1 MDEDFNIEELFFGF
15 YATEIASSETIFSI
29 MKDVLIRMQFSIHQ
43 CRGQSYDGAANMSGF
58 VNGLRKR
65 EQEIEKRAVYVHC
78 RAHKLNLAVQ
88 DAMSSSKEIRDVM
101 ALIQDLITFIRGSPK
116 RLAWFAHFQNDHT
129 GAERKS
135 LRPFCPTRW
144 TMRLVSLQAITSNY
158 SAILHWLQEV
168 DEIEKNSAGVKAGG
182 YLKSL
187 TKFDT
192 FFLLEVLRMVFTIIE
207 EGSASLQGTQL
218 NFSKAEKVISAIRQS
233 ISDART
239 DARFSILWQTI
250 VASAHL
256 NESIDEPRL
265 PRQRKVPRTLDDNAQ
280 AAVIPQTAKDAH
292 RQLYFSLLDSV
303 LVGLTDRFEPD
314 ETAIHFRKIESFIL
328 GREIK
333 PDYSSQHYVDDLDCV
348 RLQLHRDMLLD
359 RARSQDRELDDFESV
374 VDYLKEEK
382 AFSSIIREI
391 KKLLTIVLTSPVSSC
406 TAERSFSG
414 LRRLKT
420 YLRSRMS
427 QERLNAVALMHVHKD
442 VVEKIQIDELL
453 DDFILRS
460 TVRKNTFI
468 LSKNH

>member
-1 MDEDFNIEELFFGF
+1 
-15 YATEIASSETIFSI
+15 
-29 MKDVLIRMQFSIHQ
+29 
-43 CRGQSYDGAANMSGF
+43 
-58 VNGLRKR
+58 
-65 EQEIEKRAVYVHC
+65 
-78 RAHKLNLAVQ
+78 
-88 DAMSSSKEIRDVM
+88 
-101 ALIQDLITFIRGSPK
+101 
-116 RLAWFAHFQNDHT
+116 
-129 GAERKS
+129 
-135 LRPFCPTRW
+135 
-144 TMRLVSLQAITSNY
+144 MRLVSLQAITSNY

-168 DEIEKNSAGVKAGG
+168 DEIEKNTA
-182 YLKSL
+182 

-207 EGSASLQGTQL
+207 GGSASLQGTQL

-265 PRQRKVPRTLDDNAQ
+265 PRQRKVPRTLDGNAQ
-280 AAVIPQTAKDAH
+280 SAVIPQTAKDAH

-314 ETAIHFRKIESFIL
+314 ETAIHFRKIQSFIL

-333 PDYSSQHYVDDLDCV
+333 PDYISQHYVDDLDCV

-359 RARSQDRELDDFESV
+359 RARSQDRELDDFQSV

>member
-1 MDEDFNIEELFFGF
+1 MEKDFNIEELFFGF
-15 YATEIASSETIFSI
+15 YATEITSRETIFSI

-65 EQEIEKRAVYVHC
+65 VQEIEKRAVYVHC

-101 ALIQDLITFIRGSPK
+101 ALILDLIAFIRGSPK
-116 RLAWFAHFQNDHT
+116 RLAWFAHFQNDDT

-265 PRQRKVPRTLDDNAQ
+265 PRQRKVPRTLDDNARS
-280 AAVIPQTAKDAH
+280 AVIPQTAKDEH

-333 PDYSSQHYVDDLDCV
+333 PDYISQHYVDDLDCV

-427 QERLNAVALMHVHKD
+427 QERLNAGALMHVHKD